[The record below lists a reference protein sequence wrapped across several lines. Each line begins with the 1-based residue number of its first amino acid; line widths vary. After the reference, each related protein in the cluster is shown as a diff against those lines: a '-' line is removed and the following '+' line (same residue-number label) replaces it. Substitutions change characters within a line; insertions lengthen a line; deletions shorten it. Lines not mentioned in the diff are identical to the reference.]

1 MTQHIV
7 DSQRMA
13 QACREVSRPLG
24 LVPTMGAL
32 HEGHLAIVR
41 RAREENDTLAVSI
54 FVNPAQFSV
63 GEDFGQYPTDLSRDL
78 ELLRRESVDLVFLPP
93 AEDVY
98 PPGFDT
104 WVDVGG
110 VADKLEGAHRPG
122 HFRGVATV
130 VTKLFN
136 LTRPDR
142 AYFGQKDG
150 QQVAVIRK
158 LVRDLDLG
166 LELVVVPTVREADGL
181 AYSSRNVYLTA
192 EQRQAAPVVYQAIRR
207 AEEMWRIGERD
218 ANVLRNQAR
227 QVLDGEPLI
236 DETEYVSVADAET
249 MEELAVISATAM
261 LSVAVRL
268 GRTRLI
274 DNVILD

>member
-1 MTQHIV
+1 
-7 DSQRMA
+7 MA
-13 QACREVSRPLG
+13 QACREVTRPLG

-32 HEGHLAIVR
+32 HDGHLAVVR
-41 RAREENDTLAVSI
+41 RARQENATLAVSI
-54 FVNPAQFSV
+54 FINPAQFSAE
-63 GEDFGQYPTDLSRDL
+63 EDLSRYPRDLSRDL
-78 ELLRRESVDLVFLPP
+78 GLLRCEGVDLVFVPP

-110 VADKLEGAHRPG
+110 LADKLEGAQRPG

-136 LTRPDR
+136 LVRPDR

-166 LELVVVPTVREADGL
+166 LELVVVATVREADGL
-181 AYSSRNVYLTA
+181 AYSSRNVHLTVS
-192 EQRQAAPVVYQAIRR
+192 ERNAAPVVYRAIRR
-207 AEEMWRIGERD
+207 AEQMWQSGERD
-218 ANVLRNQAR
+218 ATLLRHQVR
-227 QVLDGEPLI
+227 QVLEAEPLI
-236 DETEYVSVADAET
+236 EGIDYVSVADAET
-249 MEELAVISATAM
+249 IEELEVVSAKTM

-274 DNVILD
+274 DNVILE

>member
-1 MTQHIV
+1 
-7 DSQRMA
+7 
-13 QACREVSRPLG
+13 
-24 LVPTMGAL
+24 
-32 HEGHLAIVR
+32 
-41 RAREENDTLAVSI
+41 
-54 FVNPAQFSV
+54 
-63 GEDFGQYPTDLSRDL
+63 
-78 ELLRRESVDLVFLPP
+78 
-93 AEDVY
+93 
-98 PPGFDT
+98 
-104 WVDVGG
+104 
-110 VADKLEGAHRPG
+110 
-122 HFRGVATV
+122 
-130 VTKLFN
+130 
-136 LTRPDR
+136 
-142 AYFGQKDG
+142 
-150 QQVAVIRK
+150 
-158 LVRDLDLG
+158 

>member
-1 MTQHIV
+1 M
-7 DSQRMA
+7 
-13 QACREVSRPLG
+13 G

>member
-1 MTQHIV
+1 M
-7 DSQRMA
+7 
-13 QACREVSRPLG
+13 G

-207 AEEMWRIGERD
+207 AEEMWRIEERD